1 MSGAA
6 MVTTTMAAITTR
18 PAIAPRSRRKR
29 RQIAG
34 HGPASSVHPSIATSP
49 DPRMARTGDVPGGG
63 ATVGA
68 FMPVS
73 SSWADRSRRA
83 AEPRIG
89 DRVEHIGDEAAA
101 GDEHAAEHRA
111 GDDDGV
117 VPCGDRVD
125 RQRPDPRPGEHLLD

>member
-1 MSGAA
+1 

-34 HGPASSVHPSIATSP
+34 HGPASRVHPSIATSP
-49 DPRMARTGDVPGGG
+49 DPRMGLMADAPGAGG
-63 ATVGA
+63 TVGA
-68 FMPVS
+68 LMPVPS
-73 SSWADRSRRA
+73 SRADRTRRA
-83 AEPRIG
+83 TEPRIG
-89 DRVEHIGDEAAA
+89 DCVEHIGDEAAA

-117 VPCGDRVD
+117 VARGDRID
-125 RQRPDPRPGEHLLD
+125 RQ